1 MYIYIKKMTKVIS
14 ISDEAYDELSRLKNG
29 FSFTEIILELTK
41 EKKKKSLMEFAGMLS
56 EEEGNRMLKKIK
68 EERKIGSRRFK

>member
-1 MYIYIKKMTKVIS
+1 MYTYMTKIIS
-14 ISDEAYDELSRLKNG
+14 ISDNAYEELKKIKNG

-41 EKKKKSLMEFAGMLS
+41 EKRKKSIMDFAGILT
-56 EEEGNRMLKKIK
+56 EEEGNKMLKKIK